1 MVNLKNMKLY
11 LRALVLLMTLSF
23 SSFTVYETISVPC
36 VQKLTD
42 GFLFLKSYKLE
53 KTFEFSYVLA
63 KGNTYKFLF
72 CSGENLVSRV
82 ELFDAS
88 RNKVFTIQDKNL
100 INDTGI
106 AFQCQASGIYYIKC
120 YDGAGEVIMDF
131 RR

>member
-1 MVNLKNMKLY
+1 MKLY
-11 LRALVLLMTLSF
+11 LPALVLLIILSF
-23 SSFTVYETISVPC
+23 SSFTVYKTINAPC
-36 VQKLTD
+36 VQRLID

-72 CSGENLVSRV
+72 CPGDAPVSKV
-82 ELFDAS
+82 ELFDS
-88 RNKVFTIQDKNL
+88 KRNKVFSIHDKNL
-100 INDTGI
+100 INQSGI

-120 YDGAGEVIMDF
+120 YDGAGEVIMAF